1 MVDDRE
7 IQTAIAYHV
16 LGCTGAGELSSRLSP
31 EASIHL
37 RTVLASTH
45 RWCIRTEGHPMLNNS
60 FFISIQHQDPA
71 TEPIFSAN
79 LRYLPL
85 THSLTHFNQYLPTRS
100 LSPIQTLLHH
110 QHGCLL
116 HPQRLGSD
124 PHRHGHACPSRRA
137 RPLVRCD
144 GSGVLCDRHRV
155 LCDRAHP
162 KCGCARRVARRKG
175 RRKPSSTA

>member
-1 MVDDRE
+1 MIEGSR
-7 IQTAIAYHV
+7 Q
-16 LGCTGAGELSSRLSP
+16 SSRT
-31 EASIHL
+31 IC
-37 RTVLASTH
+37 LAARENRVPNSSTH
-45 RWCIRTEGHPMLNNS
+45 RCCIRTDVHPMINDPFLIN
-60 FFISIQHQDPA
+60 IQHQDPV
-71 TEPIFSAN
+71 TVPIFSAN
-79 LRYLPL
+79 LRDLLL
-85 THSLTHFNQYLPTRS
+85 THSLTHFNQHLPTRS

-162 KCGCARRVARRKG
+162 KCGCARLVARRKG

>member
-1 MVDDRE
+1 MIERSR
-7 IQTAIAYHV
+7 QSMAHHV
-16 LGCTGAGELSSRLSP
+16 LGCVGAGEPSSRLSP
-31 EASIHL
+31 EASIHV
-37 RTVLASTH
+37 RTVLASMH
-45 RWCIRTEGHPMLNNS
+45 RCCIRTEVSPYQTNPFL
-60 FFISIQHQDPA
+60 ISIHHQDPA
-71 TEPIFSAN
+71 TVPIFSAN

-100 LSPIQTLLHH
+100 LSLSPIQTPLHR
-110 QHGCLL
+110 QHGCLH

-124 PHRHGHACPSRRA
+124 PHRHGLTCPCRRA

-144 GSGVLCDRHRV
+144 RSGVLCDRHCV